1 MNAFE
6 TSTIVGTG
14 GEIHLAGLPFQPGAE
29 VEVVISAK
37 SNCSAATFATTD
49 PTAVLFAAL
58 DRARNVEPIG
68 PLRRKDLYDRHDV
81 H

>member
-29 VEVVISAK
+29 VEVVISPK
-37 SNCSAATFATTD
+37 SNGSSATSAASD
-49 PTAVLFAAL
+49 QTAVLFAAL
-58 DRARNVEPIG
+58 D
-68 PLRRKDLYDRHDV
+68 
-81 H
+81 

>member
-14 GEIHLAGLPFQPGAE
+14 GEIHIAGLPFQPGAE
-29 VEVVISAK
+29 VEVVISPK
-37 SNCSAATFATTD
+37 SNGSATTSATPD
-49 PTAVLFAAL
+49 PTAALFAAL
-58 DRARNVEPIG
+58 DRARNVQPIG
-68 PLRRKDLYDRHDV
+68 PLRREDLYDRHDV